1 MMESTQY
8 FMQIRSIRCR
18 INEEANR
25 AVKALIAMHKGMLE
39 ILMEIERSDKKMIEK
54 LEYARLLV
62 ENFEKNNKKF
72 LLGMSKEASFMP
84 VWTCLGEEG
93 SFRLMDIGIFLSESK
108 FGDYSV
114 YQSNKDKNL
123 LFICD
128 LKLVSFA
135 Y

>member
-1 MMESTQY
+1 MESTQY

-72 LLGMSKEASFMP
+72 LLGMSKEVSFMP